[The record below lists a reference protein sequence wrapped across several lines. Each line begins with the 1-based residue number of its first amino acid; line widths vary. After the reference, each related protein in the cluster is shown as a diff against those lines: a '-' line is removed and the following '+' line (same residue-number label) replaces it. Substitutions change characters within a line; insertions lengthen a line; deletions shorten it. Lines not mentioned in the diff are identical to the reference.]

1 MTPERFR
8 QIVEAYGATPQRW
21 PEGERTAAEAFA
33 RTNPETQA
41 MLAREASLDSML
53 GAYRVAPA
61 GSALVGA
68 VIASSRRRR
77 PRLSWMAI
85 GQGFGIVGAGLAGVI
100 TGAFLMT
107 AYAPPPSSFAEDDD
121 QPILTSFDVGVS
133 MYDLGDDQ

>member
-33 RTNPETQA
+33 RTNPAAQT

-68 VIASSRRRR
+68 VIASARRR
-77 PRLSWMAI
+77 PKLSWMAI

-121 QPILTSFDVGVS
+121 QPILTSFDVSGGI
-133 MYDLGDDQ
+133 YDLGDDQ